1 MLGKKLAEAMWF
13 GCGGYVGW
21 VAGLSENKANSAFKL
36 SLSLGLAWTE
46 LGNRVNLNK
55 YSVLYRNYLK

>member
-1 MLGKKLAEAMWF
+1 MVAEAMWL

-36 SLSLGLAWTE
+36 SLSLGLALAE
-46 LGNRVNLNK
+46 IGERSVAKENK
-55 YSVLYRNYLK
+55 ILYEEATILCYS